1 MDFKYKTES
10 LNKKIIDLDTEILEI
25 IYPNIKILNE
35 MPKYQWYKT
44 FDDLRRLSLD
54 EIIYITDKIITNKK
68 DITTI
73 NKNID
78 KMKKLNKKLADI
90 MLKMKI
96 NGRRL

>member
-54 EIIYITDKIITNKK
+54 EIIYITDKIITNKM
-68 DITTI
+68 DINTI
-73 NKNID
+73 NKNVD
-78 KMKKLNKKLADI
+78 KIKKLNRKLAGV
-90 MLKMKI
+90 MLKMRL
-96 NGRRL
+96 NGRSI